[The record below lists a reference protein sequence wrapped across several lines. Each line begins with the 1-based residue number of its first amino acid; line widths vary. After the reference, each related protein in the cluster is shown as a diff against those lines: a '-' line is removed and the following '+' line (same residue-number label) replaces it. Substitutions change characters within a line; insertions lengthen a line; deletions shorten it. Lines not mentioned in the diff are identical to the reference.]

1 MKKKTFL
8 IVTIIFIVISLCALM
23 VGCAGN
29 NDNKNDGNVAD
40 NPKEFFEKYSAT
52 NRKQCTSV
60 DEKTDGFNFNV
71 VYKLYDNIFYQD
83 VAKDNYK
90 DYVEYVGSD

>member
-1 MKKKTFL
+1 MKKKMFF

-29 NDNKNDGNVAD
+29 NDNKNDGNVAG
-40 NPKEFFEKYSAT
+40 NPKEFFEKYSES

-60 DEKTDGFNFNV
+60 DEKQMV
-71 VYKLYDNIFYQD
+71 LI
-83 VAKDNYK
+83 
-90 DYVEYVGSD
+90 